1 MKLTIGY
8 ITSRVQP
15 RLECFAL
22 SLEKQLLPGE
32 SVDIIVVDLHC
43 PHETLE
49 VTDSK
54 IRNYWLG
61 GTTLSNCRIV
71 FTPVKPTVWQGKH
84 RLTKENWWAVSN
96 ARNTALCL
104 CKTDYI
110 LWVDDRSVL
119 CPGWLK
125 AARDAAESGHAV
137 CGTYEKTHNLVVE
150 NGLVK
155 SYTELVDE
163 KGNKYGKDH
172 RGVTLGDRITTVPGG
187 WFFGGT
193 LGMPTEM
200 ALTVNG
206 FDESLDS
213 LSAEDTMMG
222 LHLANNGFKIV
233 FDYRL
238 KIIEDRTPS
247 ELGEPM
253 KRTSKEK
260 HPNDTTDKGHEALRR
275 FGKLKRASHHWN
287 LREIREKVL
296 RGEPF
301 PPATEPT
308 VDWFDGMPIKDM

>member
-1 MKLTIGY
+1 MKSITVSY
-8 ITSRVQP
+8 NTSRHRPCVEWF
-15 RLECFAL
+15 LD
-22 SLEKQLLPGE
+22 SLAGQIKDGEKI
-32 SVDIIVVDLHC
+32 SVVIVNLHC
-43 PHETLE
+43 KYTRILGHYSNHRHPFNYLE
-49 VTDSK
+49 
-54 IRNYWLG
+54 
-61 GTTLSNCRIV
+61 
-71 FTPVKPTVWQGKH
+71 TPVKPTVWQGEY
-84 RLTKENWWAVSN
+84 RLTKQDWWSAANS
-96 ARNTALCL
+96 RNTSLCL

-119 CPGWLK
+119 CPEWLQ
-125 AARDAAESGHAV
+125 AAREAAEAGYAV

-172 RGVTLGDRITTVPGG
+172 RSVTLGDVVTTVPGG

-200 ALTVNG
+200 ALTING
-206 FDESLDS
+206 FDECLDS

-233 FDYRL
+233 FDHRL

-287 LREIREKVL
+287 LREIRERVL

-301 PPATEPT
+301 PHHNGQPER
-308 VDWFDGMPIKDM
+308 DWFDQTLIKDMV